1 MEAVCFYLLLS
12 FIVTAFTSRYI
23 ASNYMMTD
31 DERKEGRKAETIE
44 ERKKGGK
51 KGRKNRR
58 KEETNEERKK
68 GGKKGRND
76 RGEEERREERKKE
89 SKKGGK

>member
-31 DERKEGRKAETIE
+31 DERKEGRKAETM
-44 ERKKGGK
+44 
-51 KGRKNRR
+51 
-58 KEETNEERKK
+58 EERKK

-76 RGEEERREERKKE
+76 RRKEERREERKKPSRRGRKGE
-89 SKKGGK
+89 RKEERIEGGK